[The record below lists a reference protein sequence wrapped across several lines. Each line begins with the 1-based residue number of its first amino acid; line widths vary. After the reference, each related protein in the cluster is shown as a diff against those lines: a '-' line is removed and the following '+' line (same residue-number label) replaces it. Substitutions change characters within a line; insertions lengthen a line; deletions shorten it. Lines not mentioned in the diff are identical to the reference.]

1 MSRKWCRH
9 HREGRWCI
17 SGCVRN
23 RRVCHRFV
31 RGEEC
36 IYAFGCKCLHPS
48 RQKTDEEQRD
58 GQSLPRQ
65 KTDEEQRD
73 GQSDKQHPWAPAEPK
88 AMPKPKRTTPSSHAK
103 PKAKQKTTLLRP
115 AVSPKAAEAL
125 RVLGLDPN
133 TRISKEQITANFRSK
148 ARFIHPDKVEQQ
160 AKENLLKDV
169 QQAQENMQALNNAK
183 DFLDSFYP

>member
-9 HREGRWCI
+9 HTQGRWCI
-17 SGCVRN
+17 SGCDFN

-31 RGEEC
+31 RGQEC
-36 IYAFGCKCLHPS
+36 IRVCRYAHLA
-48 RQKTDEEQRD
+48 
-58 GQSLPRQ
+58 RQ

-73 GQSDKQHPWAPAEPK
+73 GQSDKQPPWAPAEPK

-103 PKAKQKTTLLRP
+103 PKAKKKTTPQRP
-115 AVSPKAAEAL
+115 AVSTKTAEAL

-133 TRISKEQITANFRSK
+133 TRISKEQITASFRSK
-148 ARFIHPDKVEQQ
+148 ARVHHPDKVEQR